1 MKIRAS
7 FLLVMALAA
16 VQLTSCQRATF
27 DPAQADSFFP
37 LRSGASWTYR
47 FVDRTHGTTEILT
60 DRVVASSHLDGPVP
74 AIGKVVSEVSRPE
87 GTNQSAMVYV
97 VEGGYITRVST
108 LGQPRWTV
116 FEERRFLPQLLR
128 PGLRWSNSLRP
139 FGQVQTTL
147 NVEQT
152 HRTFLERNEVVVP
165 GGRFSGCIRIE
176 TDAVYKFSGAQPGTE
191 EHLKY
196 IDWYAPN
203 IGLVKTR
210 VVKSGRFGFGS
221 EVASVELLSSV
232 QSDGKAPVHVRAPV
246 HVSAVRAPRENR
258 PNS

>member
-1 MKIRAS
+1 VGSNR
-7 FLLVMALAA
+7 
-16 VQLTSCQRATF
+16 
-27 DPAQADSFFP
+27 
-37 LRSGASWTYR
+37 
-47 FVDRTHGTTEILT
+47 
-60 DRVVASSHLDGPVP
+60 LDGPVA

-128 PGLRWSNSLRP
+128 PGLSWSNSLRP
-139 FGQVQTTL
+139 FGQVQTMF

-152 HRTFLERNEVVVP
+152 HRTFLERKDVVVP

-176 TDAVYKFSGAQPGTE
+176 TEAVYKFAADQPGTE
-191 EHLKY
+191 EHLRY
-196 IDWYAPN
+196 IDWYAPH

-210 VVKSGRFGFGS
+210 VVKSGLFGS
-221 EVASVELLSSV
+221 EVARIELLSFAESE
-232 QSDGKAPVHVRAPV
+232 GRAPVQVKAPV
-246 HVSAVRAPRENR
+246 HVSAVRTPRENR
-258 PNS
+258 PSS

>member
-7 FLLVMALAA
+7 ILLTSAIAVFLLS
-16 VQLTSCQRATF
+16 SCQRGTF
-27 DPAQADSFFP
+27 NPAEADSYFP

-47 FVDRTHGTTEILT
+47 FIDRPHDTSQILT
-60 DRVVASSHLDGPVP
+60 DRVVGIGRLDGPAT
-74 AIGKVVSEVSRPE
+74 AIGKVVSEVSRPD
-87 GTNQSAMVYV
+87 GTHQSAMLYV

-108 LGQPRWTV
+108 LGEPRWNV

-128 PGLRWSNSLRP
+128 PGLRWSNSLHP
-139 FGQVQTTL
+139 FGQVQTTMS
-147 NVEQT
+147 VEQT
-152 HRTFLERNEVVVP
+152 HRTFLERRDVVVP

-176 TDAVYKFSGAQPGTE
+176 TEAVYKFTGGQPGDE

-210 VVKSGRFGFGS
+210 VVKKQGLFGFRS
-221 EVASVELLSSV
+221 EVASVELLSFAKSNE
-232 QSDGKAPVHVRAPV
+232 RAAV
-246 HVSAVRAPRENR
+246 HVSVRTPGETH